1 MHGTGFAIN
10 IGMERRL
17 EYRLSFPIINK
28 LHKVHQKRLNLSE
41 LSKNLSIYKIK
52 ILKILL
58 ICYKA
63 ESGQIS

>member
-28 LHKVHQKRLNLSE
+28 LHKVHQRLNLYE